1 MRNVRSRQSS
11 LTRSFAR
18 RLRRLMS
25 GVPVAGLVLLLRPTD
40 LTCLRWRVALFEP
53 ISDQAQDVD
62 AVSFGG
68 KAHRLRLAFEGS
80 LHMARRMACAH
91 YPSAAI
97 HFGPARGYTRF
108 RIR

>member
-25 GVPVAGLVLLLRPTD
+25 GVPVAGLVMLLRPTD
-40 LTCLRWRVALFEP
+40 LTCLRWRVAVFEP
-53 ISDQAQDVD
+53 LPNQAQEAD

-68 KAHRLRLAFEGS
+68 RAHRLRVAFEGS
-80 LHMARRMACAH
+80 LHAARRAVCAC

-97 HFGPARGYTRF
+97 HFGPARGYARF